1 MREKA
6 PNTPQ
11 TCPLV
16 SESAIGTLPNMIDH
30 SSLLDD
36 LIRIAVDAGIEI
48 MKVYES
54 DIAVEHKD
62 DKSPVTEADRRG
74 EAIILA
80 GLAKVAG
87 DIPVVAEEAAAAGHI
102 PEVGERFFL
111 VDPLDGT
118 KEFIK
123 KNGEFTVNI
132 ALIEN
137 TQATVGVIYVPAK
150 QKIYAGFGDT
160 AFIQE
165 NVDPHE
171 PDPLAGASTRQTIQ
185 VRTGDRRA
193 LVAVASRSHR
203 DTKTDEYLSQ
213 YNIADMVAAGS
224 SLKFCLVAEGV
235 ADLYP
240 RHGPTMEW
248 DTAAGHAIVNAA
260 GGEVTRLDGSPFL
273 YGKTADKF
281 KNPFFVVRGRV
292 A

>member
-1 MREKA
+1 
-6 PNTPQ
+6 
-11 TCPLV
+11 
-16 SESAIGTLPNMIDH
+16 MIDH
-30 SSLLDD
+30 ALLIDSL
-36 LIRIAVDAGIEI
+36 IKISVDAGIEI

-80 GLAKVAG
+80 GLKEVAP

-102 PEVGERFFL
+102 PEVEECFFL

-137 TQATVGVIYVPAK
+137 GEATAGVIYVPAK
-150 QKIYAGFGDT
+150 KKLYAGFGKT
-160 AFIQE
+160 AFIQDI
-165 NVDPHE
+165 DPHID
-171 PDPLAGASTRQTIQ
+171 DPLASASDRQPIAAR
-185 VRTGDRRA
+185 VGDRRA

-224 SLKFCLVAEGV
+224 SLKFCLVAEGT

-248 DTAAGHAIVNAA
+248 DTAAGHAIVNAS
-260 GGEVTRLDGSPFL
+260 GGTVTRLDGTPLL
-273 YGKTADKF
+273 YGKTEDNF
-281 KNPFFVVRGRV
+281 KNPYFVVRGPSE
-292 A
+292 

>member
-1 MREKA
+1 
-6 PNTPQ
+6 
-11 TCPLV
+11 
-16 SESAIGTLPNMIDH
+16 MIDH

-80 GLAKVAG
+80 GLAKAAG

-102 PEVGERFFL
+102 PEVRERFFL

-132 ALIEN
+132 ALIEDKE
-137 TQATVGVIYVPAK
+137 ATLGVIYVPAK
-150 QKIYAGFGDT
+150 KKIYAGFGKT
-160 AFIQE
+160 AFSQE
-165 NVDPHE
+165 NVDPHVA
-171 PDPLAGASTRQTIQ
+171 DPLAEASPRQSIQ

-213 YNIADMVAAGS
+213 YNISDMVAAGS

-260 GGEVTRLDGSPFL
+260 GGEVTMLDGSPFL
-273 YGKTADKF
+273 YGKTAHKF
-281 KNPFFVVRGRV
+281 KNPFFVVRGRIS
-292 A
+292 

>member
-1 MREKA
+1 
-6 PNTPQ
+6 
-11 TCPLV
+11 
-16 SESAIGTLPNMIDH
+16 MIDY
-30 SSLLDD
+30 SSLVET
-36 LIRIAVDAGIEI
+36 LIKISVDAGIEI

-80 GLAKVAG
+80 GLKDASP

-132 ALIEN
+132 ALIESGK
-137 TQATVGVIYVPAK
+137 ATAGVIYVPAK
-150 QKIYAGFGDT
+150 KKLYAGYDST
-160 AFIQE
+160 AFTQTI
-165 NVDPHE
+165 DPHLA
-171 PDPLAGASTRQTIQ
+171 DPIASASERQPIAAR
-185 VRTGDRRA
+185 VGDRRG

-203 DTKTDEYLSQ
+203 DSKTDEYLNQ
-213 YNIADMVAAGS
+213 YNISDMVAAGS
-224 SLKFCLVAEGV
+224 SLKFCLVAEGT
-235 ADLYP
+235 ADIYP

-248 DTAAGHAIVNAA
+248 DTAAGHAIVNAS
-260 GGEVTRLDGSPFL
+260 GGTVTRLDGSPLL
-273 YGKTADKF
+273 YGKTGDNF
-281 KNPFFVVRGRV
+281 KNPYFVVRGPV
-292 A
+292 E